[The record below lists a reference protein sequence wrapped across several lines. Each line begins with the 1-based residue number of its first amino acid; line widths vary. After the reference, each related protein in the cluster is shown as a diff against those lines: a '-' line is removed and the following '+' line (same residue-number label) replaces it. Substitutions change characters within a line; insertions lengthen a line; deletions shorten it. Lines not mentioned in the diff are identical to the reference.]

1 MVKMNMK
8 KKASAVDDSMQIARI
23 IQQAEQP
30 STNTRS
36 LIKRIEPPVRSF
48 MKSYTLISTGNV
60 EQLIPTDIFMK
71 MVKASNANN
80 KLLYDIHP
88 VAMTAKVI
96 ARLADMVKTVAQK
109 YNVEVR
115 DYRIDIPNGS
125 YNTIL
130 IDQQVN
136 DAEWAYLTKVHDEAI
151 TNNKIYDLEK
161 KLASLVQVRN
171 QLAQQVKLN
180 AIAIDKTARSILDL
194 EKTIK

>member
-8 KKASAVDDSMQIARI
+8 KKASAVDDSMQIALI

-30 STNTRS
+30 TTNTRS
-36 LIKRIEPPVRSF
+36 IKVAYPLVRSL

-96 ARLADMVKTVAQK
+96 ARLADMVKAVAQK

-115 DYRIDIPNGS
+115 DYRIDTPNGS

-136 DAEWAYLTKVHDEAI
+136 DVEWAYMTKVYDDAI

-171 QLAQQVKLN
+171 QLARQVKLT